1 MVGRHVVLSIRR
13 FIDSDANIGD
23 LMLAT
28 ETSVVAVLISPIIL
42 LVNRKPSPKRSCAT
56 LCAASVCGSC

>member
-13 FIDSDANIGD
+13 FIDSDVNIGD

-28 ETSVVAVLISPIIL
+28 ETSIVAVLISLTIL
-42 LVNRKPSPKRSCAT
+42 LVNRKPSPK
-56 LCAASVCGSC
+56 